1 MEPRIT
7 AWDADQ
13 SMSWWAPELSADPG
27 RHREVGEQAEAV
39 EEEGNRSDAADRTQ
53 QNRLRGDVV
62 DRLALACRRHARH
75 RADRE
80 WERGHPISHHIIV
93 FFYREPGSAEAPDLL
108 RIATRIFL
116 AGDDVD
122 DLPSIVA
129 QLYALS
135 REYLAMGRFDPREQ
149 LSTRVEPMTSNA
161 QYVGLGAATLD
172 PYDIQRESYLPDER
186 PFRAIAAL
194 NDGTRMLSVWTGGQG
209 SVRTESTHTLDV
221 GATRTRTWAWAG
233 PVFLQGRSEVAR
245 TAASVIRL
253 NEFILQNSQP
263 DRMAR
268 SQRGDRWWRRL

>member
-1 MEPRIT
+1 MGCPSPLRCWTDPSHTLNFDRSSTTGCIAIVEPRIT

-39 EEEGNRSDAADRTQ
+39 EEEGNQSDVADRTQ

-80 WERGHPISHHIIV
+80 WERGHPISQHIIV

-186 PFRAIAAL
+186 HSGLSLHLTMAPECCQSGLAAKARCARSPLILWTSARHGHAHGLGLVQYFFRADL
-194 NDGTRMLSVWTGGQG
+194 
-209 SVRTESTHTLDV
+209 
-221 GATRTRTWAWAG
+221 
-233 PVFLQGRSEVAR
+233 RSRE
-245 TAASVIRL
+245 
-253 NEFILQNSQP
+253 QP
-263 DRMAR
+263 LR
-268 SQRGDRWWRRL
+268 